1 MFSML
6 FFVWV
11 VSYFLICFINRNWY
25 SFILHHLNPTKK
37 KSNMIEL
44 TFLKRNFCSFT
55 GFLPYLLKQ
64 NLYKMYQYMSFGKV
78 SACNVFENW
87 SSANAYVKF
96 KHFYADVLVWTPKL
110 CSWNNEKQLIR
121 KKHLLFR
128 SNEIKPSLLINL
140 NILVNLTLNNQ
151 NCFDV
156 MSPSVFRPP
165 ATFWFSSH
173 KKRCTNC

>member
-1 MFSML
+1 MEKPICTKSSSLDNYDHQKLLNGIYLL
-6 FFVWV
+6 FFSRSSFPISTRGIFLPTIVPFSLTILPFLV
-11 VSYFLICFINRNWY
+11 ATFSNTCGKIKLPTLHVLNAIFCLSCLILPHLFHQQELIQLYSPPPQSY
-25 SFILHHLNPTKK
+25 KK

-96 KHFYADVLVWTPKL
+96 KHFYADVLV
-110 CSWNNEKQLIR
+110 
-121 KKHLLFR
+121 
-128 SNEIKPSLLINL
+128 
-140 NILVNLTLNNQ
+140 
-151 NCFDV
+151 
-156 MSPSVFRPP
+156 
-165 ATFWFSSH
+165 
-173 KKRCTNC
+173 